1 MMRSPTYFQNRK
13 ILKELHYDN
22 EKFRPT
28 PEIAWK
34 WFHIINEQVFGNN
47 LIPVDKITI
56 SNHKGDGVYA
66 YYYYYTKN
74 DPKHGQTSISLA
86 KSFKDEKFFVEI
98 LAHEMI
104 HHFQHLYNEP
114 SGHGPSFLVWNEHFK
129 LRGLKLYKVA

>member
-1 MMRSPTYFQNRK
+1 MRSPTYFQNRK

-28 PEIAWK
+28 SEIAWK

-47 LIPVDKITI
+47 LVPVDKITI
-56 SNHKGDGVYA
+56 SNHKGDDVYA
-66 YYYYYTKN
+66 YYYYYPKN

-114 SGHGPSFLVWNEHFK
+114 SGHGPTFLAWSENLK
-129 LRGLKLYKVA
+129 LRGLTLYKVA